1 MVRSNCQ
8 EVDIG
13 SEAVA
18 QGLAVPYREWLRLLS
33 QWLESYRRTR
43 SKGPQKHR
51 FEISRMYVFNNL
63 ANHVVDLKLFIG
75 STFSNDNYA
84 EKGCQKNLSR

>member
-1 MVRSNCQ
+1 MAGVIPK
-8 EVDIG
+8 DK
-13 SEAVA
+13 
-18 QGLAVPYREWLRLLS
+18 
-33 QWLESYRRTR
+33 R

>member
-1 MVRSNCQ
+1 MTCRSVQ
-8 EVDIG
+8 RATASPFAMAGAIPKDK
-13 SEAVA
+13 
-18 QGLAVPYREWLRLLS
+18 
-33 QWLESYRRTR
+33 R
-43 SKGPQKHR
+43 SKGPQKHW

-63 ANHVVDLKLFIG
+63 ASHVVYLKKFIG